1 MPVPT
6 HQSLPPAVPAPLP
19 GRRWVV
25 TGASRGLG
33 RAIAS
38 RAAGGGDRVCLV
50 ARGAGIEAVAAEIG
64 RQTGAE
70 TMGFAADVT
79 SEDDLARIAAA
90 TQERWGGIDVLVNNA
105 GVHRGGKVDGLA
117 EADWDL
123 SLATNLSGPLKA
135 IRAVLPHMGEG
146 GSIVNIGAVVGF
158 RGFPGD
164 SCYGASKAGLAGLTQ
179 VLAAELA
186 RRQVRVNLVVPGF
199 VMTEMTEGVSERA
212 REAIIAKIPLRR
224 MGSAEEIA
232 DVCWW
237 VSGSSYMTGSVIFTD
252 GGLMCN
258 L

>member
-1 MPVPT
+1 MASD
-6 HQSLPPAVPAPLP
+6 QVPAPAAPGPIP

-33 RAIAS
+33 RAIAA
-38 RAAGGGDRVCLV
+38 RAASAGDRVCLV
-50 ARGAGIEAVAAEIG
+50 ARGGQIAAVAAEIAA
-64 RQTGAE
+64 QTGAE
-70 TMGFAADVT
+70 TIGIAADVT
-79 SEDDLARIAAA
+79 SADDLVRIAA
-90 TQERWGGIDVLVNNA
+90 TVQERWGGIDVLVNNA
-105 GVHRGGKVDGLA
+105 GLHRGGKVDSLA
-117 EADWDL
+117 EADWDA
-123 SLATNLSGPLKA
+123 SLATNLSGPLRA
-135 IRAVLPHMGEG
+135 IRVVLPHMGAG

-199 VMTEMTEGVSERA
+199 VMTEMTAAVSERA
-212 REAIIAKIPLRR
+212 REDIIARIPLRR
-224 MGSAEEIA
+224 MGTAEEIA

-237 VSGSSYMTGSVIFTD
+237 VAGSTYMTGSAIFTD